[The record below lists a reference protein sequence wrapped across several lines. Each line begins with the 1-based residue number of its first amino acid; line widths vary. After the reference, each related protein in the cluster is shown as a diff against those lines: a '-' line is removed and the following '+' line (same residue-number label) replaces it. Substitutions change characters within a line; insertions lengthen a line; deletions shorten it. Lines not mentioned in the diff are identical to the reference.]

1 MALSGSLREFAL
13 SEVLQLLASQRKTGS
28 LRLTRGTE
36 TTVLYLLEGRIA
48 AVRDRG
54 LSTDDP
60 LARFLRRIHRLSDEQ
75 MRGIASIHAESGRD
89 LVDLLLNGRY
99 IEREE
104 LSMLY
109 ERMVLDVLHDVL
121 GWDDGVY
128 SFSNVTPP
136 ESVLPVSLSSESMLM
151 EAVRRTDEM
160 RRYQAKLGDP
170 SLVLGMRELPDP
182 DAPLSEEEKELFGL
196 VDGRRTLG
204 ETVAESP
211 LTDYEAYEALFR
223 LVEAGWIEV
232 SGRRAPEETAPVEAV
247 PARRALDASS
257 WQTDLVFAGMAALL
271 LVVVQVTAWR
281 TAPAPPPVAA
291 ATAAADDPY
300 AAMALRDVR
309 FALDIQRTKDG
320 RYPESLD
327 VLVDAGWLRAD
338 QKTWGNLVLAYSPSL
353 DGSAYTLEFTNPE
366 R

>member
-13 SEVLQLLASQRKTGS
+13 SEILQLLSSQRKTGS

-36 TTVLYLLEGRIA
+36 TSVIYLLEGRVA

-54 LSTDDP
+54 MPADDP
-60 LARFLRRIHRLSDEQ
+60 MARFLRRIHRLSDEQ
-75 MRGIASIHAESGRD
+75 MRGVASIHHESGRD

-121 GWDDGVY
+121 VWDDGIY

-136 ESVLPVSLSSESMLM
+136 ESVLPVSLSTESMLM

-160 RRYQAKLGDP
+160 RRYQTKLTDKG
-170 SLVLGMRELPDP
+170 LVLGLRELPDP
-182 DAPLSEEEKELFGL
+182 DAALSEEEKELFGL

-204 ETVAESP
+204 ELLAEAP
-211 LTDYEAYEALFR
+211 LTDYEAYEALYR
-223 LVEAGWIEV
+223 LVDAGWIELQ
-232 SGRRAPEETAPVEAV
+232 GRRAPEEPAPVDLNA
-247 PARRALDASS
+247 ARRALGASWRIDLALAGS
-257 WQTDLVFAGMAALL
+257 CMAVVLVFQVLAWKTSPAVALAA
-271 LVVVQVTAWR
+271 
-281 TAPAPPPVAA
+281 P
-291 ATAAADDPY
+291 ATAATDDPY
-300 AAMALRDVR
+300 AALALRDVR
-309 FALDIQRTKDG
+309 FALDMHRTQKG
-320 RYPESLD
+320 RYPGSLD
-327 VLVDAGWLRAD
+327 ALVEAGWLQRR
-338 QKTWGNLVLAYSPSL
+338 QQAYGRYAYAYAPAL
-353 DGSAYTLEFTNPE
+353 DGGSYTLEFTK

>member
-13 SEVLQLLASQRKTGS
+13 SEILSLLSSQRKTGS

-36 TTVLYLLEGRIA
+36 TSVIYLLEGRVA

-54 LSTDDP
+54 MGSDDP
-60 LARFLRRIHRLSDEQ
+60 MARFLRRIHRLSDEQ
-75 MRGIASIHAESGRD
+75 MRGVASIHAESGRD

-121 GWDDGVY
+121 VWDDGIY

-136 ESVLPVSLSSESMLM
+136 ETVLPVSLSTESMLM

-160 RRYQAKLGDP
+160 RRYKLKLTDP
-170 SLVLGMRELPDP
+170 GLVLGLRELPDP
-182 DAPLSEEEKELFGL
+182 DAALSEEEKELFGL

-204 ETVAESP
+204 ELVAEAS
-211 LTDYEAYEALFR
+211 LTDYEAYEALYR
-223 LVEAGWIEV
+223 LVEAGWIELQ
-232 SGRRAPEETAPVEAV
+232 GRRAPEEPAPLDMNA
-247 PARRALDASS
+247 ARRALGAS
-257 WQTDLVFAGMAALL
+257 WRTDLALAGASIALVLVFQA
-271 LVVVQVTAWR
+271 VAWK
-281 TAPAPPPVAA
+281 TSPAAPAAA
-291 ATAAADDPY
+291 PATAADDDPY
-300 AAMALRDVR
+300 AALALRDVR
-309 FALDIQRTKDG
+309 FALDMFHTQQG
-320 RYPESLD
+320 HYPASLAE
-327 VLVDAGWLRAD
+327 LVAAGWLHPR
-338 QKTWGNLVLAYSPSL
+338 QQTYGQLAFAYAPGPDNAS
-353 DGSAYTLEFTNPE
+353 YTLEFKA